1 MLHESFNEETKF
13 QQVINQTQR
22 AQFEN
27 ALYSDANQ
35 LADYKLQ
42 NKKSLLQAHN
52 LLKLKSNDDKDQE
65 IARRRLLRN
74 FTLASKD
81 ELEARREMYRPINLK
96 DKIKPE
102 KDPEQVKT
110 FDDAAFRA
118 IVRNVMANM
127 HGKERRLT

>member
-1 MLHESFNEETKF
+1 M
-13 QQVINQTQR
+13 
-22 AQFEN
+22 
-27 ALYSDANQ
+27 
-35 LADYKLQ
+35 
-42 NKKSLLQAHN
+42 
-52 LLKLKSNDDKDQE
+52 LKLKSNDDKDQE